1 MFNLFRMDLYRMKRS
16 RSVYVCLGLLLLASA
31 FVYTMMWLLAVPQGQ
46 ETAIRIGMLTAAEA
60 QDYQMILDGVDTL
73 EMFRQISLD
82 GGAYCAIFG
91 ICVILFVCMDYKN
104 GFVKNIMA
112 LYQNRW
118 VYVGSKLLAAATLN
132 ILYLLL
138 NYLFVLLLNGLFGK
152 MIPWAD
158 LRDVLFYMA
167 WIWLLT
173 TAFAGLMILIC
184 VCARSTAAGVLA
196 AILLGSGTIV
206 DILNQ
211 IFALFH
217 LGDWMKY
224 SIYMTI
230 SAGPSKYTSLQDLRV
245 FALGAGFLILYS
257 LLAGIVLQKR
267 DI

>member
-1 MFNLFRMDLYRMKRS
+1 MFNLLRMDLYRMKRS

-31 FVYTMMWLLAVPQGQ
+31 FVYAMMWLLAVPQGQ

-60 QDYQMILDGVDTL
+60 SDYQSILDGVDTL
-73 EMFRQISLD
+73 EMLREISLD
-82 GGAYCAIFG
+82 GGMYCAAFG
-91 ICVILFVCMDYKN
+91 ICVTLFVCMDYKS

-132 ILYLLL
+132 ILYLIV

-152 MIPWAD
+152 MVPWAD

-184 VCARSTAAGVLA
+184 VCIRSAAAGVLA
-196 AILLGSGTIV
+196 AILLGSGMIV
-206 DILNQ
+206 EILNQ
-211 IFALFH
+211 IFTIFH
-217 LGDWMKY
+217 LGDWLKY
-224 SIYMTI
+224 SIYMTL
-230 SAGPSKYTSLQDLRV
+230 STGPSRYTSLSDLRV
-245 FALGAGFLILYS
+245 FAVGAGFLLLYS
-257 LLAGIVLQKR
+257 LFAGIVLKER